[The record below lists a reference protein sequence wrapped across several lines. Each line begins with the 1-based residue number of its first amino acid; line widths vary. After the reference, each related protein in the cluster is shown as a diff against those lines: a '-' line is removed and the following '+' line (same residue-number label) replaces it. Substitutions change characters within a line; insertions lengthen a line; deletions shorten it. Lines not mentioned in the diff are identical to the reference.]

1 MKRRREE
8 YGRTDNREVCGNRAW
23 NSERKQNDCVTSN
36 IPFQREPSDT
46 RTKLLSTFNPFPA
59 GYASTTP
66 TLCSVSRGDFIG
78 VSNFLQIIA
87 NRRLTGGSK
96 QKSDKRDATSV
107 ASALSK
113 RCDFWETNLGLSG
126 IRNER
131 NEERKM

>member
-1 MKRRREE
+1 MDERITERYAGIEHGTRSANKTIVLH
-8 YGRTDNREVCGNRAW
+8 RTSRFNGSHQTRVPNF
-23 NSERKQNDCVTSN
+23 
-36 IPFQREPSDT
+36 FQ
-46 RTKLLSTFNPFPA
+46 LSTLPL

-113 RCDFWETNLGLSG
+113 RCDFWETNLGLLG